1 MSALPT
7 SSTEPTSVTRPAPT
21 TQAAPTSDRTDIAPG
36 LPLPGPRPLPLLGNL
51 PEVLTAPDG
60 SSAEFLDS
68 FHREYGGIFALTV
81 GGERQVFVSRHELV
95 AEMCADPRWSK
106 SVHAALEEVRDFA
119 GDGLFTAYGDEPNW
133 AVAHRLLMPAFGPG
147 AMRDCFPAMLD
158 IADQMLTRWERFG
171 PGARIDVADDM
182 TRLTLDTIALC
193 AFGVRLN
200 SFYSEEMHPFVGAM
214 VRSLTEAGA
223 RSERLPGLQPFLLRT
238 NSRYRED
245 LETMRRVTGEIIAA
259 RRAQPAGDRPD
270 DLLERMLT
278 AVDPVTGARLPEENV
293 RYQLATF
300 LIAGHE
306 TTSGLLSFAVH
317 ALLTRPEVLRRA
329 RKTVDEVLG
338 GRTPRFEDLAGL
350 GYLGQVLRETLRLHP
365 TAPAFALTPDE
376 DTTLGGYAVPAGES
390 VLVNLPALHRDPQVW
405 PDPEEF
411 DPDRFAPERMA
422 QVPAYAWMPFGHGAR
437 ACIGRPFA
445 LQEAVLVLAMVLQ
458 RFDLEL
464 ADPGYELAVH
474 ETLTVK
480 PAGLAVRARPRRTPA
495 TAAPAPSTAP
505 APPAPAPPA
514 TIPTPGHGTPLLVL
528 YGSNA
533 GGGEGL
539 ARTIAGDGAARGWRT
554 TAAPLDEYAGRLPTE
569 GAVLIVTSTYNGS
582 PPDNAR
588 RFVSWLVQRPDLDGV
603 DYLVLGC
610 GSLDWAA
617 TYQRVP
623 TLVDEAM
630 AAAGARRIRERGAT
644 DARTDFHGDW
654 QRWYEPLWPLLA
666 ETYAVAETVTA
677 GPRFRVVEATDDDRD
692 GDAATAV
699 VLENRELVRH
709 PEAGSK
715 RHLEVRL
722 PAGTSYRTG
731 DYLSV
736 LPENH
741 PELVARLL
749 ERLGLRAGQVCTV
762 ESHAPAGRLPIGR
775 PLRLDDLLT
784 RYVDLSGPASAATVA
799 RLARHTPCPPERA
812 ALERLAGEEHADGVL
827 RPRLS
832 VLDLLERFA
841 SCQADLALL
850 LELLPPPRPRA
861 YSISSAAEEQDTAA
875 LTVSVL
881 EGPARSGRG
890 VFRGAGSD
898 LLRRA
903 RPGDRFTATVTS
915 PSEAFR
921 PPADPAVPA
930 VMIASGSGIAPFRG
944 FVRAR
949 MAAAAAG
956 RVTGPTVLFFGCR
969 HPEWD
974 DLYAEE
980 FAAHVAAGR
989 LEVHRAYSRLPDDG
1003 ARYVQDRLWE
1013 RRARVRELLGAGA
1026 HLYVC
1031 GDAGGMGPAVEEVLG
1046 RIGAGPD
1053 AHDAGGPGPE
1063 GVHSTGGRE
1072 GSRGSAGAR
1081 WLEGMRAAGR
1091 YATDVF

>member
-1 MSALPT
+1 MS
-7 SSTEPTSVTRPAPT
+7 T
-21 TQAAPTSDRTDIAPG
+21 TQPAQPADRTHAAPG

-51 PEVLTAPDG
+51 PEVLSAPDG
-60 SSAEFLDS
+60 SSAAFLDF

-95 AEMCADPRWSK
+95 AEMCADPRWHK

-147 AMRDCFPAMLD
+147 AMRDYFPAMLD

-193 AFGVRLN
+193 AFDVRLN

-259 RRAQPAGDRPD
+259 RRALPAADRPD

-278 AVDPVTGARLPEENV
+278 AVDPVTGAGLPEENV
-293 RYQLATF
+293 RHQLATF

-329 RKTVDEVLG
+329 RRTVDEVLG
-338 GRTPRFEDLAGL
+338 GRTPCFEDLAGL

-376 DTTLGGYAVPAGES
+376 DTTLGGYEVRAGES

-405 PDPEEF
+405 QDPEEF

-464 ADPGYELAVH
+464 ADPDYELAVH

-480 PAGLAVRARPRRTPA
+480 PDGLAVRARPRR
-495 TAAPAPSTAP
+495 APAAEAPRAPQAPDAP
-505 APPAPAPPA
+505 AADSAS
-514 TIPTPGHGTPLLVL
+514 GHGTPLLVL
-528 YGSNA
+528 YGSNG

-539 ARTIAGDGAARGWRT
+539 ARTIAGEGAARGWRT
-554 TAAPLDEYAGRLPTE
+554 ATAPLDAYAGRLPTE

-588 RFVSWLVQRPDLDGV
+588 RFVSWLTEEQPDLDGV

-623 TLVDEAM
+623 TLVDGAM
-630 AAAGARRIRERGAT
+630 AAAGARRIRERGAV

-666 ETYAVAETVTA
+666 EAYAVAETVPV
-677 GPRFRVVEATDDDRD
+677 GPRFRVVEAAGEEGD
-692 GDAATAV
+692 GASAV

-709 PEAGSK
+709 PGAGSK

-722 PAGTSYRTG
+722 PAGASYRTG

-741 PELVARLL
+741 PESVTRLL
-749 ERLGLRAGQVCTV
+749 DRMGLRPGQVCAV

-775 PLRLDDLLT
+775 PMRLDDLLT
-784 RYVDLSGPASAATVA
+784 RYVDLSSPASAATVA
-799 RLARHTPCPPERA
+799 RLAQHTSCPPERA
-812 ALERLAGEEHADGVL
+812 ALERLAGEEHAEGVL
-827 RPRLS
+827 RPRLG

-841 SCQADLALL
+841 SCRVDLALL
-850 LELLPPPRPRA
+850 LELLPAPRPRA
-861 YSISSAAEEQDTAA
+861 YSISSAAEEQDTVA

-890 VFRGAGSD
+890 VFRGAASD
-898 LLRRA
+898 HLRRA
-903 RPGDRFTATVTS
+903 RPGDRLTVTVTS
-915 PSEAFR
+915 PSESFR
-921 PPADPAVPA
+921 PPTDPAVPA

-949 MAAAAAG
+949 MAAAAEG
-956 RVTGPTVLFFGCR
+956 RDTGPTVLFFGCR

-974 DLYAEE
+974 DLYARE
-980 FAAHVAAGR
+980 FAGHVAAGR
-989 LEVHRAYSRLPDDG
+989 LEVHRAYSRLPGAD

-1013 RRARVRELLGAGA
+1013 QRGRVRELLGDGA

-1046 RIGAGPD
+1046 RIGAGTVER
-1053 AHDAGGPGPE
+1053 DAGGCDPEDADGPD
-1063 GVHSTGGRE
+1063 GPDGTDGCAGAA
-1072 GSRGSAGAR
+1072 GAAGAR
-1081 WLEGMRAAGR
+1081 WLEAMRASGR